1 LKHSSEKGVKLAAST
16 TKKALIRRFEKEP
29 LSGYVNPVSFLQ
41 DSGVEV
47 LSAEGKVALIAYGE
61 IKTISF
67 VRSFE
72 EGGELER
79 QVFVTR
85 PKMEGLWVSFRFRDG
100 GVLEGV
106 MPNNL
111 LQVEPRGFTV
121 IPPDSYGNVQRIFVP
136 RTAVQSV
143 EVLGV
148 VGSPLNR
155 RKPKAKPEDQIGLFD
170 Q

>member
-1 LKHSSEKGVKLAAST
+1 MLAAST

-47 LSAEGKVALIAYGE
+47 LSAEGQVSLLAYDE

-67 VRSFE
+67 VRNFE
-72 EGGELER
+72 EGGDLER

-100 GVLEGV
+100 AVMEGV

-111 LQVEPRGFTV
+111 LQVEPHGFTV

-155 RKPKAKPEDQIGLFD
+155 RKPKGKPEDQIGLFD

>member
-1 LKHSSEKGVKLAAST
+1 MLAAST

-47 LSAEGKVALIAYGE
+47 LSAEGKVALLAYDE

-67 VRSFE
+67 VRNFE
-72 EGGELER
+72 EGGDLER

-100 GVLEGV
+100 AVMEGV

-111 LQVEPRGFTV
+111 LQVEPHGFTV

-155 RKPKAKPEDQIGLFD
+155 RKPKGKPEDQIGLFD

>member
-1 LKHSSEKGVKLAAST
+1 M
-16 TKKALIRRFEKEP
+16 KKALIRRFEKEP
-29 LSGYVNPVSFLQ
+29 LSGYVNPTSFLQ

-47 LSAEGKVALIAYGE
+47 LSAEGKVVLVGYDE

-72 EGGELER
+72 GGGELER

-85 PKMEGLWVSFRFRDG
+85 PKMEGLWVSLRFRDG
-100 GVLEGV
+100 SVLEGV

-111 LQVEPRGFTV
+111 LQVEPHGFTV

-136 RTAVQSV
+136 RSAVQSV

>member
-1 LKHSSEKGVKLAAST
+1 MSIQCLFALLA
-16 TKKALIRRFEKEP
+16 
-29 LSGYVNPVSFLQ
+29 Y
-41 DSGVEV
+41 D
-47 LSAEGKVALIAYGE
+47 E

-67 VRSFE
+67 VRNFE
-72 EGGELER
+72 EGGDLER

-100 GVLEGV
+100 AVMEGV

-111 LQVEPRGFTV
+111 LQVEPHGFTV

-155 RKPKAKPEDQIGLFD
+155 RKPKGKPEDQIGLFD

>member
-1 LKHSSEKGVKLAAST
+1 MAAST
-16 TKKALIRRFEKEP
+16 TKKALIRRFEKEA

-41 DSGVEV
+41 DGGVEV
-47 LSAEGKVALIAYGE
+47 LSADGKVALIAYGE

-67 VRSFE
+67 VRNFE
-72 EGGELER
+72 EAGELER

-155 RKPKAKPEDQIGLFD
+155 RKPKGKPEDQIGLFD

>member
-1 LKHSSEKGVKLAAST
+1 MLAAST

-47 LSAEGKVALIAYGE
+47 LSAEGKVALLAYDE

-67 VRSFE
+67 VRNFE
-72 EGGELER
+72 EGGDLER

-100 GVLEGV
+100 AVMEGV

-111 LQVEPRGFTV
+111 LQVEPHGFTV

-155 RKPKAKPEDQIGLFD
+155 RKPKGKPEDQIGLFD
-170 Q
+170 H